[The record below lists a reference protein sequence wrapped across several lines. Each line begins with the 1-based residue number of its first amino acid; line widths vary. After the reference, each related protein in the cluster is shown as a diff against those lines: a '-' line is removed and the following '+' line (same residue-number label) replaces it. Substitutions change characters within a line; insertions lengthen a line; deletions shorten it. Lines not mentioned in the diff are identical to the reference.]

1 MIRILSNIVYGL
13 KQCTFQNPYMR
24 NQKKESKSLVKKD
37 VRQDQQEAAG
47 TNRQPCGA
55 TMWSVPLNFSPQFQ
69 QDKVRLVHDSWR
81 SGRQRLGLADDR
93 LRRCHANIARL
104 GAPSGPG
111 GDGSKHVDLIICFKN
126 SLRASKNTQF

>member
-1 MIRILSNIVYGL
+1 MHIPESIHAKSKEREQIIGEEGGL
-13 KQCTFQNPYMR
+13 AGPTK
-24 NQKKESKSLVKKD
+24 
-37 VRQDQQEAAG
+37 EAAG

-55 TMWSVPLNFSPQFQ
+55 TMWSVPLNFSPRFQ

-126 SLRASKNTQF
+126 SLRASTNTQF